1 MNDPVATLAT
11 PMQVA
16 SQALLQRSDLLYC
29 LARAFQ
35 PPPGGWSVCDWGQ
48 PLVDDLLDIGE
59 ALVLDTGPARDA
71 IAAECERWAH
81 LAQEGHGA
89 ADDWLV
95 EYSRLFLVPP
105 VKVALNT
112 GVYLEGS
119 LGGVSTQ
126 MMRSC
131 YEAAGILPEE
141 RFHDLPDHVAMQLE
155 FLARLLER
163 GARGDANATG
173 MVDEY
178 CAEFVHAW
186 AEPLERACDQ
196 AAQRLPAAYVYA
208 ALARLLRRVVNDP
221 SLT

>member
-11 PMQVA
+11 PVQVA
-16 SQALLQRSDLLYC
+16 SPALLQRSDLLFC
-29 LARAFQ
+29 LARAFL
-35 PPPGGWSVCDWGQ
+35 PPPSGWSVGDWGQ

-59 ALVLDTGPARDA
+59 ALALETGPARDA
-71 IAAECERWAH
+71 IAAECERWAQSG
-81 LAQEGHGA
+81 QEGHGT

-131 YEAAGILPEE
+131 YEAAGIVPDE

-163 GARGDANATG
+163 GARGDADATG

-178 CAEFVHAW
+178 CTEFVHAW
-186 AEPLERACDQ
+186 AEPLERACDE
-196 AAQRLPAAYVYA
+196 AAQRLPAARVYA
-208 ALARLLRRVVNDP
+208 ALARLLRMVVNDP
-221 SLT
+221 SMS